1 MYVRLYIYSMLTNR
15 LKVLRA
21 EHNLTQQQLAE
32 SIGVIRQTVI
42 AMEQN
47 KYQPS
52 VTLALRLSRHFGV
65 AVEDIFKLTDA
76 L

>member
-1 MYVRLYIYSMLTNR
+1 MLQNR

-21 EHNLTQQQLAE
+21 EHELTQQQLAE
-32 SIGVIRQTVI
+32 AIGVIRQTVI

-52 VTLALRLSRHFGV
+52 VVLALKVARYFKVSVETIFQLS
-65 AVEDIFKLTDA
+65 DTK
-76 L
+76 